1 MVMPTRRAGHP
12 SEVTSYL
19 DLINWMIRRHVDEA
33 SLATLVDT
41 LNVAVPR
48 DDEDE
53 LSFFNRLR
61 RLITECGFTYGAGAL
76 KGHFVDG
83 VHRAARAT
91 VRERNTPGMTMG
103 ELALFAQTEGDKHRW
118 LRILQLKDRTKEREA
133 LAKEARL
140 RRQARVAALT
150 RVTGGTRGCAL
161 RDAPVRAIGAVGAPT
176 SGLRYDV
183 SRPKAPGGSTP
194 GGGDKQRYRPRP
206 MDKPF
211 RPKPRAGEYRC
222 WQCGKPAHWAE
233 LCPDLDERLRDRLAI
248 ASRWSPLDRL
258 RASVISG
265 ERASE

>member
-53 LSFFNRLR
+53 LSFFNRLC

-103 ELALFAQTEGDKHRW
+103 ELARFAQTEGDKHRW

-140 RRQARVAALT
+140 RRQLEWPPLPGSPGEHGVARCGTPLSGPLGPWVPQLRAFDTMCPDPRPRAARRPGAATNSATDPGRWISPSDPNPGRESTVAGSVASRL
-150 RVTGGTRGCAL
+150 
-161 RDAPVRAIGAVGAPT
+161 IGPSCAPT
-176 SGLRYDV
+176 WTSAYVTDWPLPVVGHLLIVFGL
-183 SRPKAPGGSTP
+183 P
-194 GGGDKQRYRPRP
+194 
-206 MDKPF
+206 
-211 RPKPRAGEYRC
+211 
-222 WQCGKPAHWAE
+222 
-233 LCPDLDERLRDRLAI
+233 
-248 ASRWSPLDRL
+248 
-258 RASVISG
+258 
-265 ERASE
+265 